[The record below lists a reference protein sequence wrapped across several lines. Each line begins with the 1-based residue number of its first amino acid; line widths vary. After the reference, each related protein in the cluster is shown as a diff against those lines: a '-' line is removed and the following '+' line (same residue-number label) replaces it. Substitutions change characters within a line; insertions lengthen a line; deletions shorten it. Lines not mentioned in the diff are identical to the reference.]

1 MKIALTHLREHY
13 GITISGYLNDNIIID
28 YGNAANAKAQ
38 GSIAA
43 DTFQNLGFTIN
54 VKKSVINPTPII
66 VHQGF
71 IITH

>member
-43 DTFQNLGFTIN
+43 DTFQNLW
-54 VKKSVINPTPII
+54 
-66 VHQGF
+66 
-71 IITH
+71 